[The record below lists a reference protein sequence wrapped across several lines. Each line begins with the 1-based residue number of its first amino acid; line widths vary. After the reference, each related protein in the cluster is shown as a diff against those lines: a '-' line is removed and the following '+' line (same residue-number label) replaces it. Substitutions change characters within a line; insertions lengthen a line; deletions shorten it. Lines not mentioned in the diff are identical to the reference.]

1 MKRLTAAAAALII
14 LLACGCARENEKKSV
29 SFAAMDTLMTLTAC
43 GGDADAALKEAESEL
58 HRLEGLLSVTLPD
71 SEISRLN
78 AHGSGELS
86 DDCAAVIKK
95 AAEIYELTGGRFDI
109 TVSPT
114 VDAWGFYTDD
124 YRVPSEEELAALA
137 ALTDGSLVKL
147 SGNHVSL
154 GEGQRIDLGGIAK
167 GCAADKVL
175 GIMRSHGVSSGIIAL
190 GGNILL
196 FGRRPDGGA
205 WRTAIRSPDDPD
217 GYIGTLSATD
227 TSIVTSGAY
236 QRYFERDG
244 VRWHHIFDPAEA
256 RPADSDLASVTVVCP
271 DSALADGLSTALF
284 VMGCDEAAE
293 FWRRHSGMFQLV
305 LYTVDGRM
313 YVTKGLEDCFSSEMS
328 YEIIDIHG
336 DLR

>member
-1 MKRLTAAAAALII
+1 MKRLIAASAALII
-14 LLACGCARENEKKSV
+14 LLACGCAREKKSV
-29 SFAAMDTLMTLTAC
+29 SFIAMDTVMTITAC
-43 GGDADAALKEAESEL
+43 GGDADAALKEAESEI
-58 HRLEGLLSVTLPD
+58 HRLEALFSVTLPD

-78 AHGSGELS
+78 AAGVGELS
-86 DDCAAVIKK
+86 ADCAAVVEK

-109 TVSPT
+109 TVSPA

-124 YRVPSEEELAALA
+124 YRVPSEDELAVLA
-137 ALTDGSLVKL
+137 ALTDGSRVRL
-147 SGNHVSL
+147 SGNTAVL

-167 GCAADKVL
+167 GYAADRVAL
-175 GIMRSHGVSSGIIAL
+175 IMKRHGVRSGIIAL

-196 FGRRPDGGA
+196 FGSRPDGGA
-205 WRTAIRSPDDPD
+205 WRTAVKSPDEPD
-217 GYIGTLSATD
+217 EYLGTIAATD